1 MKVIHRV
8 SKFFVGVVLV
18 AGVFFGLNGSAAY
31 AEDLP
36 QYRIQMSPA
45 RSDIGDLKPGE
56 AYTGTFKV
64 QNTGRQAFNFK
75 VSVSPYT
82 VIDER
87 YTPNYK
93 DNNQYT
99 DIVGWVKFST
109 ESGRIEPNGEQEISY
124 TVKVP
129 ADVPA
134 GGQYAV
140 LAAEIV
146 SEQQE
151 GVTGIAVNGQVGMLL
166 YSNVQGNTRKTGSVL
181 ENKIPSF
188 RFNPPITAT
197 SIVEN
202 TGNTHATAQ
211 YILQVYP
218 FFGGEEVYTNEEKP
232 EELIILPE
240 TRRFNTI
247 SWGNSPHL
255 GLFRVK
261 QTVKFLG
268 KSSVTEKVVF
278 LCPIWFLFIIILLI
292 FCIIFWIVT
301 RIRQRR
307 NNA

>member
-1 MKVIHRV
+1 MKVIHRF
-8 SKFFVGVVLV
+8 SKFFVGVALATV
-18 AGVFFGLNGSAAY
+18 ALLGLNSSSAY
-31 AEDLP
+31 ADELP

-45 RSDIGDLKPGE
+45 REDIGELKPGE
-56 AYTGTFKV
+56 KYTGTFKV
-64 QNTGRQAFNFK
+64 QNTGAKPFDFK
-75 VSVSPYT
+75 VSVSPYS
-82 VIDER
+82 VIDDR
-87 YTPNYK
+87 YTPNYR

-99 DIVGWVKFST
+99 DIVEWVEFST
-109 ESGRIEPNGEQEISY
+109 EGGHVEPNGEVEVAY

-140 LAAEIV
+140 LTAEIV
-146 SEQQE
+146 SEKKDDI
-151 GVTGIAVNGQVGMLL
+151 TGISVNGQVGMLL
-166 YSNVQGNTRKTGSVL
+166 YSNVQGTTRKTGSVL
-181 ENKIPSF
+181 ENKVPSF

-211 YILQVYP
+211 YVLQVYP
-218 FFGGEEVYTNEEKP
+218 FFGDEEVYTNEEKP
-232 EELIILPE
+232 DELVILPE
-240 TRRFNTI
+240 TRRFNTL
-247 SWGNSPHL
+247 SWSGSPHL

-268 KSSVTEKVVF
+268 ESSVTEKVVF

-301 RIRQRR
+301 RIRQRKR
-307 NNA
+307 NA